1 MNSKALFY
9 IFVLVGIIL
18 FISCFMGYNCN
29 SNNVQIQQEN
39 FIDMKD
45 IGKDLYYY
53 LNIVQD
59 EIIKVYSEIMKRKEN
74 FTGYGPYANLYEGFD
89 GNMGGNLTDEMKN
102 LLKRAKEMKSK
113 KSKIPKPIIPHEDK
127 LFQQLPANNLLQ
139 KEVSNSYQDLS
150 DEELKKEWDK
160 LNKTKYQIDRILK
173 EKEKIPVAVN
183 KHLDNNKI
191 GVGLNGGPPINTAE
205 SQIMYS
211 KENINEV
218 NNFKVDDNGKPH
230 MSNKGAEPLLNLN
243 GANGVPPY
251 GMQCRFFSSEKC
263 NSEYPNFSGASIG
276 AEGEGGLTCNGTFGS
291 KRATVIASITNGQI
305 KNAFIVDAGKGYEDS
320 PKIDVIGGG
329 GKDAILKGI
338 VDPKKGE
345 LVGVEIIEHG
355 RGYYATPE
363 ILVDHPGKAG
373 ACYLCCK

>member
-18 FISCFMGYNCN
+18 FISCFMGYKCKSYNIQ
-29 SNNVQIQQEN
+29 VQQEN
-39 FIDMKD
+39 FVNMND
-45 IGKDLYYY
+45 IGKDLYHY
-53 LNIVQD
+53 LNIVQN
-59 EIIKVYSEIMKRKEN
+59 EIIKVYSEIINRKENAKEN

-89 GNMGGNLTDEMKN
+89 GNMGGNLTDDMKK

-113 KSKIPKPIIPHEDK
+113 KPKLPKPIIPPEDK

-139 KEVSNSYQDLS
+139 KEVTNSYQDLS

-183 KHLDNNKI
+183 KHLDNNNI
-191 GVGLNGGPPINTAE
+191 DVGLNGGPQINTAE
-205 SQIMYS
+205 SQRMYS

-218 NNFKVDDNGKPH
+218 NSLKAH
-230 MSNKGAEPLLNLN
+230 ISNQN

-263 NSEYPNFSGASIG
+263 NPEYPNFSGASIG
-276 AEGEGGLTCNGTFGS
+276 AEGDSGLTCNGTFGS
-291 KRATVIASITNGQI
+291 KRATVIASINNGQI

-363 ILVDHPGKAG
+363 ILVDNPGKAG